1 MDIRAMMKSLLVI
14 GVVMPLLLTSPAS
27 WALFGQKA
35 DSADNADKKGENVA
49 KKSPIKVQ
57 VQGADEALAENLEV
71 HLPSLQRL
79 DCESTKERVERFI
92 KASQDKLTEGAEAV
106 GYFSARSNMTAVRQ
120 ANCWVLNV
128 AVQPDKPVKV
138 RRNDIQL
145 VGGGK
150 TDEGFQEAMKALPYK
165 TGDVLVNAKYDDFKT
180 KLRRTA
186 QRLGYF
192 DAKFTEHVIVVY
204 PEEYRADITLR
215 YDTGKRYQFGEVVIE
230 QDILDEKRLGRY
242 TRIEKGS
249 AYSTDALRKQQQ
261 LLEASGYYS
270 EVLVQTEFDKAT
282 GEAMPVR
289 IVAKRRKRY
298 SYAGKLGFATD
309 TGAHFEVKTDAHW
322 VNARGHKLTAQA
334 RISEKDPFAAVEYKV
349 PLWEPEHE
357 YASLLASWERSD
369 NDDIKGEAFELE
381 FNYNRRNKDNWKQ
394 TAFVKYLDETTQVDN
409 EPETHS
415 QLTLLGARVQKVQRD
430 DPVFPTRG
438 WRLSAEVQGAVEGV
452 LSDQSLVQGTLNAKY
467 LHTLDNGSKLIGR
480 GSVGSTWTEDFAEVP
495 KSLRYFAG
503 GQNSVR
509 GYSFEMLG
517 ETNASGEVIGGR
529 HLLTGSLEY
538 EYPLVDKFSG
548 AIFVDAGNAF
558 DNWGDYA
565 MHVGGG
571 VGVRYK
577 SPLGP
582 IRVDL
587 AVPEDDLSDVHFYFS
602 LGSDL

>member
-1 MDIRAMMKSLLVI
+1 MKIFIITLV
-14 GVVMPLLLTSPAS
+14 VPLLLVSPTS
-27 WALFGQKA
+27 WALFGQ
-35 DSADNADKKGENVA
+35 DADKANESGEAAA
-49 KKSPIKVQ
+49 KASPIKVQ
-57 VQGADEALAENLEV
+57 VQGADEALAENLKV
-71 HLPSLQRL
+71 HLPSLRRL
-79 DCESTKERVERFI
+79 DCESTKERVGRFI
-92 KASQDKLTEGAEAV
+92 EASQDKLTEGAEAM
-106 GYFSARSNMTAVRQ
+106 GYFSSRFNMTAERQ

-138 RRNDIQL
+138 RRSQVQL
-145 VGGGK
+145 VGVGK
-150 TDEGFQEAMKALPYK
+150 VDDGFQDVMKDLPYQA
-165 TGDVLVNAKYDDFKT
+165 GDVLVNAKYEDFKT

-204 PEEYRADITLR
+204 PEEYRADVTLR
-215 YDTGKRYQFGEVVIE
+215 YDTGKRYQFGDVGIE
-230 QDILDEKRLGRY
+230 QDILDDKYLRRY
-242 TRIEKGS
+242 TRIKEGE
-249 AYSTDALRKQQQ
+249 AYSTDALRKQQR

-282 GEAMPVR
+282 GEAMPVC

-298 SYAGKLGFATD
+298 SYAGKLGYATD
-309 TGAHFEVKTDAHW
+309 TGAHFEVKTNAHW
-322 VNARGHKLTAQA
+322 VNAKGHKLTAQA
-334 RISEKDPFAAVEYKV
+334 RVSEKDPFVALEYKV

-357 YASLLASWERSD
+357 YASVLAKWERSD
-369 NDDIKGEAFELE
+369 NDDIKGEALELE

-409 EPETHS
+409 EAETHS
-415 QLTLLGARVQKVQRD
+415 QLALLGARVEKVQRD

-438 WRLSAEVQGAVEGV
+438 WRLSAEVQGAAEGV
-452 LSDQSLVQGTLNAKY
+452 LSDQSLVQGTLKTKY
-467 LHTLDNGSKLIGR
+467 LHTFEGGSKLIGR

-509 GYSFEMLG
+509 GYGYETLG
-517 ETNASGEVIGGR
+517 ETNAAGEVVGGR

-538 EYPLVDKFSG
+538 EYPVIDKFSG
-548 AIFVDAGNAF
+548 AVFVDTGNAF
-558 DNWGDYA
+558 DNWGSYA
-565 MHVGGG
+565 MHVGAG

-582 IRVDL
+582 VRVDL
-587 AVPEDDLSDVHFYFS
+587 AVPENDTSDVHFYFS
-602 LGSDL
+602 LGADL

>member
-1 MDIRAMMKSLLVI
+1 MRLVQRTSTCLLTLSMTV
-14 GVVMPLLLTSPAS
+14 PLLLMPMDS

-35 DSADNADKKGENVA
+35 DKADEEIAED
-49 KKSPIKVQ
+49 SPIKVQ
-57 VQGADEALAENLEV
+57 VQGAEESLAENLKV
-71 HLPSLQRL
+71 HLPSLRRL

-92 KASQDKLTEGAEAV
+92 KASQDKLTEGAEAM
-106 GYFSARSNMTAVRQ
+106 GYFSARTNMTAERQ
-120 ANCWVLNV
+120 ANCWVLNI
-128 AVQPDKPVKV
+128 AVQPRKPVRV
-138 RRNDIQL
+138 RRNDMQL
-145 VGGGK
+145 VGVGK
-150 TDEGFQEAMKALPYK
+150 ADDGFQEAMKELPYK
-165 TGDVLVNAKYDDFKT
+165 TGDVLVNAKYEDFKT
-180 KLRRTA
+180 KLRRIA
-186 QRLGYF
+186 QSHGYF

-204 PEEYRADITLR
+204 PEELLADITLR

-249 AYSTDALRKQQQ
+249 SYSSDALRKQQQ

-282 GEAMPVR
+282 GDAMPVR

-309 TGAHFEVKTDAHW
+309 TGAHFEVKADAHW
-322 VNARGHKLTAQA
+322 VNDRGHKLTAQA
-334 RISEKDPFAAVEYKV
+334 RVSEKDPFAALEYKV

-357 YASLLASWERSD
+357 YASLLAKWERSD
-369 NDDIKGEAFELE
+369 NDDIKGEALELE

-415 QLTLLGARVQKVQRD
+415 QLTLLGARVQKTQRD
-430 DPVFPTRG
+430 DPIFPTRG
-438 WRLSAEVQGAVEGV
+438 WRLSAEVQGAAEGV

-509 GYSFEMLG
+509 GYGFETLG
-517 ETNASGEVIGGR
+517 ETNESGEVIGGR

-538 EYPLVDKFSG
+538 ERPLVDKFSG

-565 MHVGGG
+565 MHVGAG

-587 AVPEDDLSDVHFYFS
+587 AVPEDDVSDVHFYFS